1 MHDYVRGVQ
10 VKDDIYQEFA
20 TQTQANLPS
29 RGNLYGAAPKVRNAF
44 QGIKPHT
51 SSDDFVLTAYR
62 EVKEAHANETTPIQ
76 MVVPQVR
83 LAQGSHERLHRSQER
98 DACALFSRWRVK
110 VCVCAAGARR

>member
-1 MHDYVRGVQ
+1 MRGVQ

-98 DACALFSRWRVK
+98 DACALFSRWRVQM
-110 VCVCAAGARR
+110 CVCAAGARR